1 MLDVKTVTDSLNHRF
16 AKNLAPVFGMTNIEY
31 QQKPILSVKAKS
43 ADMFTIY
50 FIVGPDSHVGC
61 DVNLHP
67 EFGVND
73 YYGALS
79 TVILDLGQS
88 TILQLGDQEM
98 SFGLRHDNVLGIS
111 AVTLTVVK
119 TILET
124 SGMPVRDQVVLLLA
138 NQTFGDVT
146 DENDV
151 FTRDDCRPF
160 EDEVEAIVE
169 DLIEFLADIDSGG
182 INSTLETSPDID
194 VDFGEMNRKVF
205 DLLSNMLYGS
215 TASKLLFFTMV
226 LPTVFSL
233 HLADD
238 YTGYMDWLGGNQND
252 VSKFEYVKKIEPTL
266 IDWTIY
272 QTPSALKH
280 FTDKISPDY
289 AQKHFGD

>member
-1 MLDVKTVTDSLNHRF
+1 MLDVKTVTDSLNRRF
-16 AKNLAPVFGMTNIEY
+16 AKSLAPVFGMTDIEY
-31 QQKPILSVKAKS
+31 QQKPILSGKAKS
-43 ADMFTIY
+43 ADTFTIY

-67 EFGVND
+67 EFSVDD

-79 TVILDLGQS
+79 TIVLDLGQS

-98 SFGLRHDNVLGIS
+98 PFDLRHDNVLGIS

-124 SGMPVRDQVVLLLA
+124 SGMPVRNQVGLLLG

-146 DENDV
+146 DENGV
-151 FTRDDCRPF
+151 FTRGDCRPF

-182 INSTLETSPDID
+182 IDSRLETSPDID
-194 VDFGEMNRKVF
+194 VDLSEMNKSVF
-205 DLLSNMLYGS
+205 DLLSNVLYGS

-233 HLADD
+233 HLAND
-238 YTGYMDWLGGNQND
+238 YTVYTDWLGSDRSDMN
-252 VSKFEYVKKIEPTL
+252 KFDNVEKIEPVL
-266 IDWTIY
+266 IDWTMY
-272 QTPSALKH
+272 QTPSALRH
-280 FTDKISPDY
+280 FTEKISPDY
-289 AQKHFGD
+289 AQEHFGD